1 MLINIILLAIMLEI
15 VLFAVLLLLLSDYI
29 ASVKELTIKVEQSRA
44 TFIKPLR
51 SSREM
56 LRNFNKEVQKKL
68 TLKYSDIDFLLKM
81 FFGITVSIL
90 LPRIL
95 PSKGVFGFFGLIF
108 NDLWKNKNRLLM
120 SLAAIVLNPKFV
132 MTK

>member
-29 ASVKELTIKVEQSRA
+29 ASVKELTLKVEQSRS

-51 SSREM
+51 STREM

-68 TLKYSDIDFLLKM
+68 SLKYSDIEFLLKM
-81 FFGITVSIL
+81 FLGITVSIL
-90 LPRIL
+90 LPRLL